1 MPGEERIWVYKQS
14 LKTMFTG
21 ITEKLTKLKEGVGGR
36 QFLALLLVL
45 VILFAIPLTVYLVKQ
60 RQELRSKASGRT
72 LSLEFR
78 GAPQS
83 VAAGGTFQVDVV
95 LQGSSQSTYTGADVI
110 ITYPAD
116 KVTLV
121 SFTPPSSPAL
131 DTEIWR
137 DPNPLSSTGTFRYI
151 AVNKG
156 NPNPASFITLGTLTF
171 RMMATT
177 GDAQLSFGN
186 SSQAVVLE
194 EVEPFS
200 GQQLVVSPVTV
211 AVAAGPVNGGWT
223 DWSACSVTACG
234 STGTQTRTCTNPAP
248 ANGGAACSGAS
259 SQACSTP
266 ACGQVSGDADGNNCV
281 DNADRLQWVK
291 ERNGDCHRCTN
302 WSSETAPNRN
312 YGKDYTL
319 WYTAFASKPS
329 LCTTA
334 TVPNCTTIACQ

>member
-1 MPGEERIWVYKQS
+1 MLTR
-14 LKTMFTG
+14 
-21 ITEKLTKLKEGVGGR
+21 ITEKLAQLKEGMGGK
-36 QFLALLLVL
+36 QFLALLMVL

-60 RQELRSKASGRT
+60 RQEIRSKASGRT
-72 LSLEFR
+72 LSLVFR
-78 GAPQS
+78 GAPPS
-83 VAAGGTFQVDVV
+83 VGSGNTFSADVV
-95 LQGSSQSTYTGADVI
+95 LQGSSQSTYTGVDVT

-131 DTEIWR
+131 NEEIWR
-137 DPNPLSSTGTFRYI
+137 DPNPLVNTGSFRYI

-156 NPNPASFITLGTLTF
+156 NPSPASFITLGTLTF
-171 RMMATT
+171 KMTATT
-177 GDAQLSFGN
+177 GDAQLNFGGT
-186 SSQAVVLE
+186 SQAVVLE
-194 EVEPFS
+194 EVEPFLATNTSAS
-200 GQQLVVSPVTV
+200 GQQLAVSPVTV
-211 AVAAGPVNGGWT
+211 AVAAGPVAGGWT

-234 STGTQTRTCTNPAP
+234 STGTQTRTCTEPAP
-248 ANGGAACSGAS
+248 ANGGATCSGAS

-266 ACGQVSGDADGNNCV
+266 ACGLISGDADGNSCV

-302 WSSETAPNRN
+302 WSGETAPKRN
-312 YGKDYTL
+312 IGLDYTY

-329 LCTTA
+329 LCATA